1 VNSSRNYGKDISI
14 GFEVDSIDAF
24 MGVLKEKGIELESG
38 PYQPNPV
45 IKFIYVL
52 DPNGFRVQFIPFFRR
67 SVLTFLPPRRLV
79 SISRIYLFISRNFTL
94 SVALKAF

>member
-1 VNSSRNYGKDISI
+1 MANTDDI
-14 GFEVDSIDAF
+14 E
-24 MGVLKEKGIELESG
+24 
-38 PYQPNPV
+38 
-45 IKFIYVL
+45 
-52 DPNGFRVQFIPFFRR
+52 PFFRR

>member
-1 VNSSRNYGKDISI
+1 MIVAYFYNSTH
-14 GFEVDSIDAF
+14 E
-24 MGVLKEKGIELESG
+24 KEKQGI
-38 PYQPNPV
+38 
-45 IKFIYVL
+45 
-52 DPNGFRVQFIPFFRR
+52 RVAFQPFFRR